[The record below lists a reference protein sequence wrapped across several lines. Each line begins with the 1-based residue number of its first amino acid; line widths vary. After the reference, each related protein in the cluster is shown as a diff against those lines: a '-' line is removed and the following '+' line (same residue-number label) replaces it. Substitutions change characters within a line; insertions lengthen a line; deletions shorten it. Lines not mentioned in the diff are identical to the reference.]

1 MQVLPDPRQ
10 PVVSSMDGLG
20 AALEIA
26 REFGRHAGRTWYAGA
41 VLDRGRDLL
50 IVHRRP
56 HPDFDGPL
64 QALLCGRA
72 PLELWPARFTRDE
85 LVDVREQV
93 WSLDEILEIDTVVLP
108 QDGSGLLVHVGGS
121 VTRAQ
126 TELDRIALGVA
137 VALPPRGAAALR

>member
-1 MQVLPDPRQ
+1 VPLVPDPRAAVAV
-10 PVVSSMDGLG
+10 PPDAL
-20 AALEIA
+20 ADALELA

-41 VLDRGRDLL
+41 ALDADRGVV

-64 QALLCGRA
+64 LALLSGRA

-126 TELDRIALGVA
+126 AELDRIALGVA